1 MTGPARTLPAR
12 PSLRHLKAEARR
24 RVKSG
29 EFPRSMKLSWPSRAS
44 MGSRAGLGWAQEN
57 SSAVSPSRKA
67 APCRRLR
74 WILSRFADA
83 DDPGWTARDDQELRP
98 HVDDEFLARVGVG
111 RLVEP
116 IAGIAAD
123 PRQEYGVTGMSPL
136 TTQVQVADAASPH
149 GPDSLVI
156 PRSRTRFSETPS

>member
-1 MTGPARTLPAR
+1 
-12 PSLRHLKAEARR
+12 
-24 RVKSG
+24 
-29 EFPRSMKLSWPSRAS
+29 
-44 MGSRAGLGWAQEN
+44 MGSRAGLGSRN

-67 APCRRLR
+67 APCRGLR

-83 DDPGWTARDDQELRP
+83 DDPGWAAPDDQELRP

-136 TTQVQVADAASPH
+136 TTQVQVADGASPH

>member
-12 PSLRHLKAEARR
+12 PSLRHPTAEARR

-29 EFPRSMKLSWPSRAS
+29 EFPRSMMLSWPPRAS
-44 MGSRAGLGWAQEN
+44 MASRAGLGSRN

-67 APCRRLR
+67 APCRGLR

-83 DDPGWTARDDQELRP
+83 DDPGWAAPDDQELRP

-136 TTQVQVADAASPH
+136 TTQVQVADGASPH

>member
-12 PSLRHLKAEARR
+12 PSLRHLTAEARR

-29 EFPRSMKLSWPSRAS
+29 EFSRSMKLSWPSRAS
-44 MGSRAGLGWAQEN
+44 MGSRAGLGSRN

-74 WILSRFADA
+74 WILFRFADA
-83 DDPGWTARDDQELRP
+83 DDPGWAAPDDQELRP

-136 TTQVQVADAASPH
+136 TTQVQVADGASPH

>member
-12 PSLRHLKAEARR
+12 PSLRPLKAEAGRR
-24 RVKSG
+24 AKSG
-29 EFPRSMKLSWPSRAS
+29 EFSRSMMLSWPHRA
-44 MGSRAGLGWAQEN
+44 RAWPAELGWAQEN

-67 APCRRLR
+67 APCRGLR

-83 DDPGWTARDDQELRP
+83 DDPGWAAPDDQELRP

-123 PRQEYGVTGMSPL
+123 LRQEYGVTGMSPL
-136 TTQVQVADAASPH
+136 TTQVQVAGGASPH